1 LIDDPLGPSGPE
13 HHAAGVQNFI
23 VRLLLVRLA
32 LACSK
37 SRQPAVAGRIRSRN
51 MILAGSL
58 TITAL
63 VGLIGFT
70 LVH

>member
-1 LIDDPLGPSGPE
+1 M
-13 HHAAGVQNFI
+13 

-37 SRQPAVAGRIRSRN
+37 SRQPAVAGRVRSRN

>member
-1 LIDDPLGPSGPE
+1 M
-13 HHAAGVQNFI
+13 HNFM

-37 SRQPAVAGRIRSRN
+37 SRPAAPGRVRSRN

-63 VGLIGFT
+63 VGLIGLT

>member
-1 LIDDPLGPSGPE
+1 MLPACKILSSDFYSSVSHWPVAS
-13 HHAAGVQNFI
+13 
-23 VRLLLVRLA
+23 LVSQL
-32 LACSK
+32 
-37 SRQPAVAGRIRSRN
+37 SRGRVRSRN

>member
-1 LIDDPLGPSGPE
+1 
-13 HHAAGVQNFI
+13 VQNFI

>member
-1 LIDDPLGPSGPE
+1 M
-13 HHAAGVQNFI
+13 

-32 LACSK
+32 LAFSK
-37 SRQPAVAGRIRSRN
+37 SRQPAVAGRVQSRN

>member
-1 LIDDPLGPSGPE
+1 M
-13 HHAAGVQNFI
+13 

-37 SRQPAVAGRIRSRN
+37 SRHPAAPGRVRTRN

-63 VGLIGFT
+63 VGLIGLT